1 MTAAEEPHRS
11 DVLSLHGKVA
21 VVTGGTRGIGRAI
34 AETFTAHGAHVVVCG
49 RNAPPSLARFDAA
62 IHFIS
67 CDVRDPAQVDAIMD
81 EAAAR
86 HGRLDVLVNNAGG
99 SPYAD
104 AATASPRFAE
114 KIIALNLL
122 GPLYASQA
130 AHRWMSRQPGGG
142 SIVNICS
149 VAGVRPAPST
159 AAYGAAKAGLLHLT
173 ESLAQEWGPAIR
185 VNAIVAGLIDTEE
198 QAATYG
204 SDETRRRI
212 GLSVPLRR
220 MGRGQDIAA
229 AALYLASPLAAYVSG
244 ARLAVHGGG
253 ERPPFLDIIQTG
265 LMNDLSP
272 PAD

>member
-1 MTAAEEPHRS
+1 MISGEEAHPS
-11 DVLSLHGKVA
+11 GLLSLHGKVA

-34 AETFTAHGAHVVVCG
+34 AEKFIAHGAHVVICG
-49 RNAPPSLARFDAA
+49 RNAPPSIPEFDAA
-62 IHFIS
+62 IHFIA
-67 CDVRDPAQVDAIMD
+67 CDVRDPAQVDAMMD
-81 EAAAR
+81 ETATR

-114 KIIALNLL
+114 RVVALNLL

-130 AHRWMSRQPGGG
+130 AHRWMARQPEGG

-149 VAGVRPAPST
+149 IAGVRPAPGT
-159 AAYGAAKAGLLHLT
+159 AAYGAAKAGLLNLT

-185 VNAIVAGLIDTEE
+185 VNAIIAGLIDTEE

-204 SDETRRRI
+204 SDEARRLI

-253 ERPPFLDIIQTG
+253 ERPPFLDIIARNG
-265 LMNDLSP
+265 ASDG
-272 PAD
+272 